1 MKAAKLLVWLSNY
14 IYTFVK
20 FSQNS
25 HIIGLWVYVLA
36 RERMPRHN
44 LFWQAKLSPQCSHL
58 IFMEI
63 FQRFDYFSLEDYNRQ
78 ESAMH
83 SERASVTARCQT
95 AVHSQEAAHNNKQ
108 QIIHDNEYTNKTK
121 TRQ

>member
-1 MKAAKLLVWLSNY
+1 
-14 IYTFVK
+14 
-20 FSQNS
+20 
-25 HIIGLWVYVLA
+25 
-36 RERMPRHN
+36 MPRHN

-95 AVHSQEAAHNNKQ
+95 AVHSQEAAHNKQ
-108 QIIHDNEYTNKTK
+108 QIIHDNEYANKTK